1 MFERVAFGLLFMLAC
16 LWGSAYAVE
25 GGKSLY
31 LLGKRGPLAGL
42 IPKPGWYI
50 TNDLYSYSGDTDQEI
65 PIAGLLNQGVSAEAF
80 ANLLQVT
87 WVTDTRL
94 GNGRLAQV
102 S

>member
-1 MFERVAFGLLFMLAC
+1 MDLTYLVFTQRRKSMIGKNTVSGRVALAKALLVAS

-50 TNDLYSYSGDTDQEI
+50 TNDMYYYSSDTDQEI
-65 PIAGLLNQGVSAEAF
+65 PIAGLLN
-80 ANLLQVT
+80 NPT
-87 WVTDTRL
+87 
-94 GNGRLAQV
+94 
-102 S
+102 